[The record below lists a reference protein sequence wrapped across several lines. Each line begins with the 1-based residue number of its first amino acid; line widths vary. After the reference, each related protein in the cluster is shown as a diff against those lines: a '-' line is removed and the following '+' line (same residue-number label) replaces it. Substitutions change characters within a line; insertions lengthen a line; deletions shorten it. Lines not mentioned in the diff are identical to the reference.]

1 MERCAELPVNGGRLW
16 RGTDFSWGSAHF
28 RPSAEMAS
36 ASGGVF
42 RLRRLTRVSRLFR
55 IAALC
60 LVLPGALAAADADLR
75 IAVVGADRSDPAH
88 AALMAG
94 VRAAAETARAE
105 FFIETA
111 VRDWTERAM
120 TAEAQERVLREV
132 IGAGCDGLVIVPRAG
147 LRWELFADVL
157 ELAGGAVAW
166 VGAEREGV
174 NASFEGL
181 ARDRLRQVLDG
192 LEDGFAVRPSPY
204 FEADFLLRA
213 ESPEVSGRAV
223 VGLNPAW
230 VPALHADA
238 VSVVVQPDVFGAGFD
253 ALRALGTALGEPR
266 MEFLERETV
275 PLVFTSEEADN
286 LAALWLDW
294 LR

>member
-1 MERCAELPVNGGRLW
+1 MERCAELRVNGDRLW
-16 RGTDFSWGSAHF
+16 RGTAAGY
-28 RPSAEMAS
+28 
-36 ASGGVF
+36 GGRF
-42 RLRRLTRVSRLFR
+42 RLRRVVPASRLLGIFVLSL
-55 IAALC
+55 ALAGT
-60 LVLPGALAAADADLR
+60 PAAADADLR

-132 IGAGCDGLVIVPRAG
+132 IGAGYEGLVIVPRAG
-147 LRWELFADVL
+147 LRWEQFADVV

-166 VGAEREGV
+166 VGAERDGV
-174 NASFEGL
+174 NASLDGE
-181 ARDRLRQVLDG
+181 ARARLRQVLDG
-192 LEDGFAVRPSPY
+192 LADGFSVRPSPY
-204 FEADFLLRA
+204 FAADFLLKADRTEA
-213 ESPEVSGRAV
+213 PGAAA

-230 VPALHADA
+230 APALRA
-238 VSVVVQPDVFGAGFD
+238 SELPVVVQPDVFGAGFD
-253 ALRALGTALGEPR
+253 AVRALGVALGEPR
-266 MEFLERETV
+266 MEFLEREAI
-275 PLVFTSEEADN
+275 PLVFMPEEADSFSG
-286 LAALWLDW
+286 LWLDW